1 MKEEVTGAQLLVFKA
16 ASRKHLTEL
25 TENEKEYLKLS
36 EGIKEVEDQIKMLRK
51 VQSGAYERSDG
62 QRALQIVSI
71 YTELYRESFPKAK
84 DVTIEDLIQF
94 AQNRADVLK
103 NKLPK
108 VKELSYYSALKRKT
122 DKWRKGGYGDKYE
135 ARNAQAAELL
145 DI

>member
-1 MKEEVTGAQLLVFKA
+1 
-16 ASRKHLTEL
+16 LT
-25 TENEKEYLKLS
+25 K
-36 EGIKEVEDQIKMLRK
+36 
-51 VQSGAYERSDG
+51 
-62 QRALQIVSI
+62 
-71 YTELYRESFPKAK
+71 LYRESFPVSTGLKKVK

-122 DKWRKGGYGDKYE
+122 DKWRKGDYGDKYE

-145 DI
+145 DIQKRFQQVLDKHSKKVANLQGARRN